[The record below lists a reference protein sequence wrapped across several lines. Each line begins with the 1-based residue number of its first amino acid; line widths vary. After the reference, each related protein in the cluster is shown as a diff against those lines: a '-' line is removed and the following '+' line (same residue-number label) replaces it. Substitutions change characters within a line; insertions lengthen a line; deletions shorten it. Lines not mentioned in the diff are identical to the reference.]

1 MSAAGGLAPGSAGSA
16 RSALADLVARG
27 TTWPAWAR
35 TSTAG
40 LRPAAVL
47 VLVGVLDALPARH
60 ASHAVPA
67 DLDVLLVGRSSTL
80 THHPGQVAFPGG
92 RVDPGDA
99 GPVAAALR
107 EAREETGLDPAGVE
121 VLGTL
126 AALPVPVSR
135 HVVTPVL
142 GWWSTPSPVAVVD
155 HRESAAVFRVPVAD
169 LVDPA
174 NRGTLTLARGS
185 VVHSTPAFEVAEH
198 VVWGF
203 TAAVLDHLLD
213 ELGWAEPWD
222 RARPVALREDL
233 LDP

>member
-1 MSAAGGLAPGSAGSA
+1 MALE
-16 RSALADLVARG
+16 ALAHRG
-27 TTWPAWAR
+27 TTWPSWAR
-35 TSTAG
+35 TPQDG

-47 VLVGVLDALPARH
+47 VLFGVLDDRPAHH
-60 ASHAVPA
+60 AARAVAA
-67 DLDVLLVGRSSTL
+67 DLDLLLVGRSTAL

-92 RVDPGDA
+92 RIDPEDD

-107 EAREETGLDPAGVE
+107 EAREETGLDPAGVG

-126 AALPVPVSR
+126 ATLPVPVSR

-142 GWWSTPSPVAVVD
+142 AWWTTPTPVGVVD

-174 NRGTLTLARGS
+174 NRGTVVFTNGS
-185 VVHSTPAFEVAEH
+185 GIHRTPAFEVAGH

-203 TAAVLDHLLD
+203 TGAVLDHLLG
-213 ELGWAEPWD
+213 ELEWAEPWD
-222 RARPVALREDL
+222 RARPIAL
-233 LDP
+233 PGTA